1 MRCGNYFHTYFTK
14 ITQYLYITKTIEMA
28 KSKANSK
35 LQNVK
40 AVKQM
45 LDGTHKFQ
53 TKTSVGYEKS
63 VEQRE
68 IGDTWIDEQGY
79 KWEQKNGFKVKHG
92 KMDALRKY
100 LTSFPS
106 CPKETC
112 TCNTPHRADLKMK
125 RIHGMCLDCVID
137 EEHKIKIQG
146 PEAWKKYE
154 RQKIYDNA
162 LAWLRSAEKDK
173 DNVLSELEKTEF
185 VNKDGSIEKW
195 DGTANKE
202 KMKKKIEEGF
212 EKFKTDFLSKFES
225 DGESNE

>member
-1 MRCGNYFHTYFTK
+1 MT
-14 ITQYLYITKTIEMA
+14 

-53 TKTSVGYEKS
+53 TKSSVGYEKS
-63 VEQRE
+63 VEQRQ
-68 IGDTWIDEQGY
+68 IGDTWVDEQGY

-100 LTSFPS
+100 LTTFPNCKKGCES
-106 CPKETC
+106 HLKPSRT
-112 TCNTPHRADLKMK
+112 DLKMK

-137 EEHKIKIQG
+137 MEHKIRLKG

-154 RQKIYDNA
+154 KQKIYENA
-162 LAWLRSAEKDK
+162 IAWMQSAEKDK
-173 DNVLSELEKTEF
+173 DGVLRELEKTEF

-195 DGTANKE
+195 NGDANKE
-202 KMKKKIEEGF
+202 EMKKKIEEGF
-212 EKFKTDFLSKFES
+212 DKFKTDFLSKFES